1 MKQSHTQSLRTVFAM
16 TALTVAWLS
25 LSSCCSAPQCD
36 SCCAVQSAAAAPG
49 TPAVTTQAAPAA
61 PKEEAPVKNGEEAL
75 QRLMEGNKRFVAF
88 KLHKPNAN
96 EERRQELDKGQQP
109 FATIFSCV
117 DSRVP
122 PELVFDRGLGDLFV
136 TRTAGQ
142 VADKSVLGSIEY
154 GAEHLHIPLLMILGH
169 TNCGAVKATIET
181 VESNGHVEGN
191 VGALID
197 GIRPAVVKAKTA
209 GGGDLLDKAVR
220 ANVELAVERMKNVP
234 ALSNDVKLG
243 HLKIVGAVYN
253 LDSGVVEITVP

>member
-1 MKQSHTQSLRTVFAM
+1 MKQIHSLSHRTVFAI
-16 TALTVAWLS
+16 TALTAAWLS
-25 LSSCCSAPQCD
+25 LSSCCSTPHCD
-36 SCCAVQSAAAAPG
+36 SCSSVQYTSAPS
-49 TPAVTTQAAPAA
+49 VTTPSVENAPLEPMA
-61 PKEEAPVKNGEEAL
+61 EAPVKNGDEAL
-75 QRLMEGNKRFVAF
+75 VRLMEGNKRFVAF

-96 EERRQELDKGQQP
+96 EARRQELDKGQQP

-142 VADKSVLGSIEY
+142 VADKAVLGSIEY

-181 VESNGHVEGN
+181 VASNGHADEN
-191 VGALID
+191 IGALID
-197 GIRPAVVKAKTA
+197 GIRPAVEKAKTA
-209 GGGDLLDKAVR
+209 GGELLDKAVR

-234 ALSNDVKLG
+234 ALSEAVKHG

-253 LDSGVVEITVP
+253 LDTGVVEITVP